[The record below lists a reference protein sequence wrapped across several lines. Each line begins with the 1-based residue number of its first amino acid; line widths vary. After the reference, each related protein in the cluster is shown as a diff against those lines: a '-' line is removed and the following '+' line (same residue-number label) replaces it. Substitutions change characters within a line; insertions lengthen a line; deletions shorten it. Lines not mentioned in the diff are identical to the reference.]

1 MPRTSEYL
9 NTIEPKVASE
19 LQLVEEA
26 AEDCFTYHPWNADQ
40 ISAGN
45 RIREALQHAFEVII
59 AHAPASPDRSSA
71 LRKIREARMDAN
83 SAITHNGR
91 Y

>member
-1 MPRTSEYL
+1 MDLNRATS
-9 NTIEPKVASE
+9 ISD
-19 LQLVEEA
+19 
-26 AEDCFTYHPWNADQ
+26 AEVKDLFVYHPWNAEQ
-40 ISAGN
+40 IARGD
-45 RIREALQHAFEVII
+45 RVREALGNAAKVVVENV
-59 AHAPASPDRSSA
+59 PPSPDRSVA